1 MASNDGINFRLVKQL
16 VPARQGW
23 QNYEFND
30 THAIPPTTA
39 RYFRFYWNPAGTEP
53 GSEDMNDAKWKPNL
67 KIKEILLHSEP
78 RLHHWQAK
86 TGLVWRVANH
96 TANNEITPSDC
107 ISKESLI
114 NLTGFMKEGVLS
126 TELPKGNW
134 KLLRIGH
141 TSNGH
146 TNETGGARKGLECN
160 KFSRTIVRK
169 QLENWFGAAFRQT
182 DPALARRVLKSIF
195 VDSWECGSQN
205 WSDNFAAEFEAR
217 RGYDLMPYLPLLT
230 GLPMEDAEI
239 SERILRDVRTTMADL
254 VVDVF
259 YTELAAF
266 AKDYDCEISAENVSP
281 TMISDGM
288 THFQKVDRP
297 MGEFWLRSP
306 THDKT
311 NDMLDAISGAHIY
324 GKPIVQAE
332 AFTQIR
338 GHWDE
343 HPGMLK
349 AMLDR
354 NYALG
359 INKMV
364 FHVYVHNPYLDR
376 KPGMTLD
383 GIGLFFQRD
392 QTWWKHGAKAFVEY
406 ATRVQTLLQ
415 YGCPVADIAVFT
427 GEEMPRRA
435 VLPERLVPSLPG
447 IFGAERVASEKK
459 RLANEGRPL
468 RSIAG
473 VTHAANM
480 ADPEKWVNALR
491 GYAYDSFNKDA
502 LLNHAKVEN
511 GRIVLSGG
519 ASYKVLVLPLARP
532 MNPDNIPLSSEVSTK
547 IEEFRKGGVIIPEL
561 PYNEDDFSAYQLE
574 RDVIV
579 PENIA
584 WTHRTGEE
592 ADIYFIANQ
601 AGEAVSFD
609 ASLRMVG
616 TPELWNPVTGEIT
629 LPLEVE
635 THGMRT
641 IVPLRLDSNESVFVV
656 FRKQGN
662 TVADAMQEKSSVTLP
677 LEVDHWSILFPSLG
691 QLTLTKGHLFDWS
704 KEEDEKIKYYSGT
717 AVYNTIFKWKGK
729 PKGRIY
735 LSLGE
740 VANIAN
746 VCVNGIDCGTAW
758 TAPYQVEIT
767 EVLKKGNNRL
777 EIQIENTWANALNGL
792 EKGKAPFNGIWTNAK
807 YRRKED
813 TLLPAG
819 LLGPVKIIVREH

>member
-1 MASNDGINFRLVKQL
+1 M
-16 VPARQGW
+16 
-23 QNYEFND
+23 
-30 THAIPPTTA
+30 
-39 RYFRFYWNPAGTEP
+39 
-53 GSEDMNDAKWKPNL
+53 
-67 KIKEILLHSEP
+67 
-78 RLHHWQAK
+78 
-86 TGLVWRVANH
+86 
-96 TANNEITPSDC
+96 
-107 ISKESLI
+107 
-114 NLTGFMKEGVLS
+114 
-126 TELPKGNW
+126 
-134 KLLRIGH
+134 
-141 TSNGH
+141 
-146 TNETGGARKGLECN
+146 
-160 KFSRTIVRK
+160 
-169 QLENWFGAAFRQT
+169 
-182 DPALARRVLKSIF
+182 
-195 VDSWECGSQN
+195 
-205 WSDNFAAEFEAR
+205 
-217 RGYDLMPYLPLLT
+217 
-230 GLPMEDAEI
+230 
-239 SERILRDVRTTMADL
+239 
-254 VVDVF
+254 
-259 YTELAAF
+259 
-266 AKDYDCEISAENVSP
+266 
-281 TMISDGM
+281 
-288 THFQKVDRP
+288 
-297 MGEFWLRSP
+297 
-306 THDKT
+306 
-311 NDMLDAISGAHIY
+311 
-324 GKPIVQAE
+324 
-332 AFTQIR
+332 
-338 GHWDE
+338 
-343 HPGMLK
+343 
-349 AMLDR
+349 
-354 NYALG
+354 
-359 INKMV
+359 
-364 FHVYVHNPYLDR
+364 
-376 KPGMTLD
+376 
-383 GIGLFFQRD
+383 
-392 QTWWKHGAKAFVEY
+392 
-406 ATRVQTLLQ
+406 
-415 YGCPVADIAVFT
+415 
-427 GEEMPRRA
+427 
-435 VLPERLVPSLPG
+435 
-447 IFGAERVASEKK
+447 
-459 RLANEGRPL
+459 
-468 RSIAG
+468 
-473 VTHAANM
+473 
-480 ADPEKWVNALR
+480 
-491 GYAYDSFNKDA
+491 
-502 LLNHAKVEN
+502 
-511 GRIVLSGG
+511 
-519 ASYKVLVLPLARP
+519 
-532 MNPDNIPLSSEVSTK
+532 
-547 IEEFRKGGVIIPEL
+547 IIPEL

>member
-1 MASNDGINFRLVKQL
+1 MKFKYYLAFIVFVSLFSFRSVQAQPSLQQQFQNPPEEAKPWTIWHWMFGALSKEGLTADLEAMKEVGLGGAFILAIKSPEQGPPYPGALRQLTPEWWGMVHHTMKEADRLGLKLGMHICDGFALAGGPWITPEESMQRIVWADTIVSGGKIKDLTLPQPENYQGYYKDIALYAYPISPKRTQELTRKDFPIITTSAEVDTTGGFFRANATDISDPAADGAWIQYEFTEPFTCRNIEIVKVNNNYQAQRLKVMASNDGINFRLVKQL

-146 TNETGGARKGLECN
+146 TNETGGAGKGLECN

-547 IEEFRKGGVIIPEL
+547 IEEFRKGG
-561 PYNEDDFSAYQLE
+561 
-574 RDVIV
+574 
-579 PENIA
+579 
-584 WTHRTGEE
+584 G
-592 ADIYFIANQ
+592 
-601 AGEAVSFD
+601 
-609 ASLRMVG
+609 
-616 TPELWNPVTGEIT
+616 
-629 LPLEVE
+629 
-635 THGMRT
+635 
-641 IVPLRLDSNESVFVV
+641 
-656 FRKQGN
+656 
-662 TVADAMQEKSSVTLP
+662 
-677 LEVDHWSILFPSLG
+677 
-691 QLTLTKGHLFDWS
+691 
-704 KEEDEKIKYYSGT
+704 
-717 AVYNTIFKWKGK
+717 
-729 PKGRIY
+729 
-735 LSLGE
+735 
-740 VANIAN
+740 
-746 VCVNGIDCGTAW
+746 
-758 TAPYQVEIT
+758 
-767 EVLKKGNNRL
+767 
-777 EIQIENTWANALNGL
+777 
-792 EKGKAPFNGIWTNAK
+792 
-807 YRRKED
+807 
-813 TLLPAG
+813 
-819 LLGPVKIIVREH
+819 